1 MDEAD
6 SNRSTVVDRGRSG
19 TDDERRLGLLRRIA
33 VVFVAVTLIWLLIVY
48 VNQLSFGSGYDRL
61 GHGVNAVLA
70 TALAVPTIVLA
81 RRFLDERPL
90 AGLGLPPLRTG
101 WRSLLIGMGCYLIPA
116 GIGLVAVLAGGW
128 VEISLDTSLAN
139 LVTVFFS
146 LVVLVF
152 LYEALPEELI
162 FRGYIYRNL
171 NTSFPR
177 WSAVGGQAVLFSL
190 WGIAIGATLT
200 ANRLIFF
207 FFVAIVIGMIR
218 AITGDIWACVGF
230 HLAFQTVQQLF
241 GGAWVGD
248 VFVVSSP
255 ETLETVVLGL
265 IPIALA
271 VLTLEI
277 IVRKETDWRARNPDT
292 VPVERD
298 RSE

>member
-1 MDEAD
+1 MVEAD
-6 SNRSTVVDRGRSG
+6 SNRSAVVDGRRSG
-19 TDDERRLGLLRRIA
+19 ANDERRLGLFRRIA

-48 VNQLSFGSGYDRL
+48 VNQLSFGPGYARL

-81 RRFLDERPL
+81 RRFLDKRPL

-116 GIGLVAVLAGGW
+116 GIGLVAVLSVGW
-128 VEISLDTSLAN
+128 VEISLDTSIAN
-139 LVTVFFS
+139 LVAVFFS

-200 ANRLIFF
+200 VNRVVFF

-218 AITGDIWACVGF
+218 AITGDIWACIGF

-241 GGAWVGD
+241 GGAWAGD
-248 VFVVSSP
+248 VFVVSAP
-255 ETLETVVLGL
+255 ETLEMVVFGL

>member
-1 MDEAD
+1 MF
-6 SNRSTVVDRGRSG
+6 SP
-19 TDDERRLGLLRRIA
+19 
-33 VVFVAVTLIWLLIVY
+33 
-48 VNQLSFGSGYDRL
+48 GYDRL
-61 GHGVNAVLA
+61 GHGVNAALA

-81 RRFLDERPL
+81 RRFLDKRPL

-128 VEISLDTSLAN
+128 VEISLDTSIAN
-139 LVTVFFS
+139 LVALCLS

-200 ANRLIFF
+200 VDRVVFF
-207 FFVAIVIGMIR
+207 FFVATVIGMIR
-218 AITGDIWACVGF
+218 AIAGDIWACIGF

-241 GGAWVGD
+241 GGAWAGD
-248 VFVVSSP
+248 VFVVSAP
-255 ETLETVVLGL
+255 ETLEMVVFGL